1 MSRKKRSKSNVWCVK
16 RFIATLE
23 QMNHKE
29 DNVALMS
36 RKIRK
41 GIVRYMHFNPNSDLS
56 SELLYLMVYHKTR
69 IITSEL

>member
-1 MSRKKRSKSNVWCVK
+1 MSRKKKRKSNVWCVK

-23 QMNHKE
+23 HMNHKE
-29 DNVALMS
+29 DSVALMS
-36 RKIRK
+36 RNIRK

-56 SELLYLMVYHKTR
+56 FELLYLMVYHKTR